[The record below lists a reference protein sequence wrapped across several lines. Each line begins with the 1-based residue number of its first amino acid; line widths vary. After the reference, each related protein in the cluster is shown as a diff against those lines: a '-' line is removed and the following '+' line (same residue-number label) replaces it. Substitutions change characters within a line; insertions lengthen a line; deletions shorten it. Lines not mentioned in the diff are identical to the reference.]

1 MLGYRVTE
9 APWGEG
15 IYSMVQLCI
24 KGMHEELKDRLFYKS
39 NRIIFDNAKTLRR
52 SQTKAERLLW
62 SELRNRKFEGV
73 KFRRQHPI
81 GKYIADFYCNELKL
95 VIEVDGAVHN
105 SQDQREYDKS
115 RTQELNEKGI
125 VVIRFTNSE
134 VENNLQNVLYRL
146 KEFVRLNC

>member
-1 MLGYRVTE
+1 
-9 APWGEG
+9 
-15 IYSMVQLCI
+15 
-24 KGMHEELKDRLFYKS
+24 MHEELKDRLFYNS
-39 NRIIFDNAKTLRR
+39 NRIIFDNAKTLHR

-105 SQDQREYDKS
+105 SQDQREYDTS